1 MLPIC
6 HFLSGTREMFVP
18 QGKQSQLKNRMAE
31 RKHSLCGKEMATV
44 GRGWGG
50 VGEGD
55 LNFLALI

>member
-1 MLPIC
+1 
-6 HFLSGTREMFVP
+6 MFVP